1 MTDEKPNPL
10 DIKDPSTSVPSPA
23 EEIAVDDQDDFE
35 GDVDVDAQVEEKKAT
50 PRPKSEDAGEPEDL
64 SDFLDEVAGKRIMD
78 LQKEI
83 ANLRKLVEQR
93 ESDGRKPVKAETAS
107 APAQNGDK
115 VAKRQSQFVSR
126 TSSREGTS
134 LSPVERATR
143 SVEELMRKRGIL

>member
-1 MTDEKPNPL
+1 MTDEKHDPL
-10 DIKDPSTSVPSPA
+10 DIKDPSSSPA
-23 EEIAVDDQDDFE
+23 EDFAVDDHQEDNE
-35 GDVDVDAQVEEKKAT
+35 ADVDVSVEEKKAT
-50 PRPKSEDAGEPEDL
+50 PQPKAEDAGEPEDL

-93 ESDGRKPVKAETAS
+93 ESDGRNPVKAQADP
-107 APAQNGDK
+107 APAQGGDK

-134 LSPVERATR
+134 LTPVERATR
-143 SVEELMRKRGIL
+143 SVEELMRKRGLL